1 MTLMYLWFW
10 VRRAGLVGLGVLAV
24 LVLGLVLASFG
35 SQRAVAED
43 QMASWMY
50 MPQADIGS
58 GSMAFPLVPTHATSE
73 AGTGSKSAGSAAAD
87 SGAATSG
94 SATPMSAKSQGNLEQ
109 YLRPAHSAVVI
120 PIGSSR

>member
-1 MTLMYLWFW
+1 VTLMYLWFW

-35 SQRAVAED
+35 SQRAAAQD

-58 GSMAFPLVPTHATSE
+58 GSMTFPPVSTHA
-73 AGTGSKSAGSAAAD
+73 AGGVSTGSVSANNGVPESL
-87 SGAATSG
+87 GAASPSVSPTVD
-94 SATPMSAKSQGNLEQ
+94 TPVGNLEQ
-109 YLRPAHSAVVI
+109 YLRPAHSAEVV
-120 PIGSSR
+120 PLVTSR

>member
-35 SQRAVAED
+35 SQRAAAQD

-50 MPQADIGS
+50 MPSADIGS
-58 GSMAFPLVPTHATSE
+58 GSLSFPLVSTHAAS
-73 AGTGSKSAGSAAAD
+73 GVSPGSIPTG
-87 SGAATSG
+87 SGAADPPATSSG
-94 SATPMSAKSQGNLEQ
+94 SASVIASLHLGDLEQ
-109 YLRPAHSAVVI
+109 YLRPAHSAEIVPLVT
-120 PIGSSR
+120 SR

>member
-58 GSMAFPLVPTHATSE
+58 GSMAFPFVPTHATSE
-73 AGTGSKSAGSAAAD
+73 AGTGSKSAGSATAD
-87 SGAATSG
+87 SVAATSR
-94 SATPMSAKSQGNLEQ
+94 SASVIASPHLGDLEQ
-109 YLRPAHSAVVI
+109 YLRPAHSAEVAPLVT
-120 PIGSSR
+120 SK